1 MVRNEGKMGNE
12 VQEKIAGSYKLI
24 MWGVLITAAHI
35 TVGRFQILPAFI
47 GHIMIFVAINKLQKE
62 IGIEYFTTSLKTAK
76 LTMIASLIYWVWGAM
91 ILPYSDI
98 LTGCFEIFIFVLEIS
113 LFGEFLNKTVK
124 LLKEN
129 DRIKQADKL
138 RKNRMTF
145 IKFYLG
151 VMLVFLVGLIPALN
165 VLRGYP
171 APTLMLSVK
180 IFLSL
185 MIQNVVRSNVGFDP
199 EKVGKNTMES
209 EAK

>member
-1 MVRNEGKMGNE
+1 MGNE
-12 VQEKIAGSYKLI
+12 IQEKIAGSYKLI
-24 MWGVLITAAHI
+24 MWGILITAAHI

-47 GHIMIFVAINKLQKE
+47 GHIMIFVGINKLYKE
-62 IGIEYFTTSLKTAK
+62 VGIEYFSTSLKNAK
-76 LTMIASLIYWVWGAM
+76 ITMIASLIYWVWGAV

-138 RKNRMTF
+138 RKNRMLF

-151 VMLVFLVGLIPALN
+151 VMVVFLVGLIPALD

-185 MIQNVVRSNVGFDP
+185 IVQNVVRSQVGFDP
-199 EKVGKNTMES
+199 ARVVKPVIES

>member
-1 MVRNEGKMGNE
+1 MRNDI
-12 VQEKIAGSYKLI
+12 QEKIADSYKLI
-24 MWGVLITAAHI
+24 MWGILITAAHI

-47 GHIMIFVAINKLQKE
+47 GHILIFVAINKLQKE
-62 IGIEYFTTSLKTAK
+62 VGIEYFASAQKTAK
-76 LTMIASLIYWVWGAM
+76 ITMIVSVIYWVWCAV

-98 LTGCFEIFIFVLEIS
+98 LTGCFEIFVFVMEIS
-113 LFGEFLNKTVK
+113 LFGELLNKTVK

-129 DRIKQADKL
+129 DRVKQADKL
-138 RKNRMTF
+138 RKNRMMF

-151 VMLVFLVGLIPALN
+151 VMLVFLLGLIPALD

-185 MIQNVVRSNVGFDP
+185 IVQNVVRSQVGFDSSRV
-199 EKVGKNTMES
+199 EKTVIES

>member
-1 MVRNEGKMGNE
+1 MGNE

-24 MWGVLITAAHI
+24 MWGILITAAHI
-35 TVGRFQILPAFI
+35 TLGRFQILPAFM
-47 GHIMIFVAINKLQKE
+47 GHIMIFMGINKLKNE
-62 IGIEYFTTSLKTAK
+62 VGIEYFEASLKASK
-76 LTMIASLIYWVWGAM
+76 IAMVASIIYWVWGAV
-91 ILPYSDI
+91 ILPYTDI
-98 LTGCFEIFIFVLEIS
+98 LTGCFEILIFVFEIS

-129 DRIKQADKL
+129 DRIKQADKM
-138 RKNRMTF
+138 RKNRMMF

-151 VMLVFLVGLIPALN
+151 VMVVFLVGLIPALD
-165 VLRGYP
+165 VMRGYP

-185 MIQNVVRSNVGFDP
+185 IVQNVARSQVGFKPENVGKP
-199 EKVGKNTMES
+199 EIES